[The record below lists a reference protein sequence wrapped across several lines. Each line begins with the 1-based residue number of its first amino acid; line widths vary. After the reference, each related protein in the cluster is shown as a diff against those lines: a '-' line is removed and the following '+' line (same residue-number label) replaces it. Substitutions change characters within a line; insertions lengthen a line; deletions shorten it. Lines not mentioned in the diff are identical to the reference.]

1 MTLYEKYNDIFQ
13 KEIIE
18 KSNGIIFSYFP
29 LEDQYY
35 YFPYS
40 HAISEKAVE
49 DLGKLMRLDLYFYA
63 FSEEEVVNSYE
74 KNQFASLEQ
83 AAKYAYRQR
92 LPKRADINDGLPS
105 EVLLD
110 LLVQIYNPKAYKLA
124 VRTIFRQNDN
134 NEIKGYDLT
143 YFTKD
148 EQGTSLWLG
157 QAKLGNKDYCK
168 SGIDSDLCEK
178 YEALYLTHQVFFV
191 CDKRFSLTDEAKAIL
206 KSIDGINILM
216 MDENDETRARKL
228 IDFFREQKI
237 KIKIP
242 CLLAYENDRV
252 YKNSEKLKDLINL
265 EVESIKA
272 YFNKKNYKFS
282 GFAPEIV
289 FYVFPIESLVRLRDK
304 EMGFYAG
311 LC

>member
-1 MTLYEKYNDIFQ
+1 MTLYEKYNDIFK

-18 KSNGIIFSYFP
+18 KSKGVIFSYFP
-29 LEDQYY
+29 LEDRYY

-49 DLGKLMRLDLYFYA
+49 DLSKLMRLDLYFYA
-63 FSEEEVVNSYE
+63 FGEEEVVNSYE

-83 AAKYAYRQR
+83 ASKYAYKQR

-110 LLVQIYNPKAYKLA
+110 LLVQIYNPRAYKLA
-124 VRTIFRQNDN
+124 VRTIFRQDDN

-148 EQGTSLWLG
+148 EQDISLWLG
-157 QAKLGNKDYCK
+157 QAKLGSKDYCK
-168 SGIDSDLCEK
+168 SGIHSDLCEK

-191 CDKRFSLTDEAKAIL
+191 CDKRYSLTDEAKAIL
-206 KSIDGINILM
+206 ESIEKINIVM
-216 MDENDETRARKL
+216 TDENDETRAKKL
-228 IDFFREQKI
+228 IDFFCEQNI

-242 CLLAYENDRV
+242 CLLAYENDTL
-252 YKNSEKLKDLINL
+252 YKNSKKLHEMINL
-265 EVESIKA
+265 EVESIRA
-272 YFNKKNYKFS
+272 YFYKKTYKFS
-282 GFAPEIV
+282 GFSPEII
-289 FYVFPIESLVRLRDK
+289 FYVFPIESIVRLRDK
-304 EMGFYAG
+304 EIGFYAG